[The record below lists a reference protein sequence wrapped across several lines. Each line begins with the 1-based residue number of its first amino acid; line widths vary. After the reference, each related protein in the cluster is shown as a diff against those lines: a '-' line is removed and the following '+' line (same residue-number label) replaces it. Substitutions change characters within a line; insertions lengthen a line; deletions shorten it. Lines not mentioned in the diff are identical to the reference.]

1 MTIDI
6 KQRKGSFTLLAIKD
20 EMTIY
25 NVLDHKNN
33 LLPYL
38 EAGKE
43 LQLDLSEVGEIDG
56 AGMQLLIMMKQ
67 QAQKVNN
74 QFSLVHHSQAVVEVL
89 SLLGLESF
97 FGDPVILSADWE
109 AS

>member
-6 KQRKGSFTLLAIKD
+6 KQQDGSVTQLVIQD

-25 NVLDHKNN
+25 NVLEHKNT
-33 LLPYL
+33 LLPHL

-43 LQLDLSEVGEIDG
+43 LQLDLSEVAEIDG
-56 AGMQLLIMMKQ
+56 AGMQLLIMMKN
-67 QAQKVNN
+67 QAQQINN
-74 QFSLVHHSQAVVEVL
+74 QFSLVHHSQAVIDVL
-89 SLLGLESF
+89 ELFGLTSF
-97 FGDPVILSADWE
+97 FGDPIILSLDRE

>member
-1 MTIDI
+1 MTIEI
-6 KQRKGSFTLLAIKD
+6 KLQNGSVTRLIIKD

-25 NVLDHKNN
+25 NVLEQKST
-33 LLPYL
+33 LLSYL

-43 LQLDLSEVGEIDG
+43 LQIDLSEVSEIDS
-56 AGMQLLIMMKQ
+56 AGIQLLIMLKQ
-67 QAQKVNN
+67 QTLKINN

-89 SLLGLESF
+89 ELFNLASF
-97 FGDPVILSADWE
+97 FGDPVIIPADWE